1 MCCVRNPDALDV
13 PCIRLPSLKPP
24 PVRDTG
30 NSLELAK
37 IMFFDNQDRKEPG
50 KMGFNAVQ
58 EMSLNCVIDSNSLQS
73 VYPLA
78 YVFNEAGMVSAAV
91 LILTSGQ
98 GFLLIARR
106 RKGTSLL

>member
-1 MCCVRNPDALDV
+1 
-13 PCIRLPSLKPP
+13 
-24 PVRDTG
+24 
-30 NSLELAK
+30 
-37 IMFFDNQDRKEPG
+37 
-50 KMGFNAVQ
+50 MGFNAVQ